1 MSQAHK
7 LFGPLQ
13 SRLQHV
19 AIRCLAGRAAKHAQ
33 EMATANSHADVGW
46 WCRDRERGAQV
57 MHLSMGTV
65 RWRGWGF
72 PVLLPP
78 TPRLGEPQFWRAP
91 YFVSLHLSDPAPFT
105 WQSQGRQGKKI
116 IEPGSIIVVSRGT
129 EDWVSFPSP
138 VKRILLNVEPGVFQK
153 AFPDE
158 DPDRDVELVSQW
170 GIHDRHVE
178 FVLRVERTEKPSKGG
193 HPAAAT
199 KRSEYIFKLLLS

>member
-1 MSQAHK
+1 VSLRLGNKAPARIEVRQDGEWVGAAPGIPTLSSAQSPWRGALLERHVH
-7 LFGPLQ
+7 GPYTTN
-13 SRLQHV
+13 RHQHV
-19 AIRCLAGRAAKHAQ
+19 
-33 EMATANSHADVGW
+33 S
-46 WCRDRERGAQV
+46 
-57 MHLSMGTV
+57 
-65 RWRGWGF
+65 
-72 PVLLPP
+72 
-78 TPRLGEPQFWRAP
+78 